1 MFDQQNKIR
10 AMFDRGE
17 IDLDTARQLLLDD
30 LMPDVKRA
38 VKSIFKSESADRVI
52 QAIKEDKRLTL

>member
-1 MFDQQNKIR
+1 MFDRQNEIR

-17 IDLDTARQLLLDD
+17 IDLDTAKQLLLDD
-30 LMPDVKRA
+30 LMPDVERA
-38 VKSIFKSESADRVI
+38 AKNIFKPESADRVI